1 MKIMVNFVPDFF
13 PDSPA
18 IQIDSLVQPYWF
30 CDFSEQD
37 KQKDSKGT
45 ISQPASH
52 FAEITA

>member
-30 CDFSEQD
+30 CDFSEHD